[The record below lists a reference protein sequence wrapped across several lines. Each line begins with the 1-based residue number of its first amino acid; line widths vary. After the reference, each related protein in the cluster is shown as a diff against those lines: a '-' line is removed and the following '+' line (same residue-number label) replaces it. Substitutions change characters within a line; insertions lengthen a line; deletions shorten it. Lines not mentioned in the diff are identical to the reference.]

1 LLDAK
6 IGGKPHLLNIARG
19 AADPPPTF
27 QMKKLFVL
35 AAVNAAAEIH
45 IAPGAIA
52 ADCPKGLFVLKRGT
66 EKSPDSFVVTPL
78 TAA

>member
-1 LLDAK
+1 LIK
-6 IGGKPHLLNIARG
+6 SCG
-19 AADPPPTF
+19 AGAFNRASTGNASESESFFPICA
-27 QMKKLFVL
+27 LF
-35 AAVNAAAEIH
+35 AAEIH

-66 EKSPDSFVVTPL
+66 AKSPDCFVVTPL

>member
-1 LLDAK
+1 LIK
-6 IGGKPHLLNIARG
+6 SCGSG
-19 AADPPPTF
+19 AFNRSSTG
-27 QMKKLFVL
+27 
-35 AAVNAAAEIH
+35 NASKSESSFLICALCAAEIR

-66 EKSPDSFVVTPL
+66 EKSPDCFMVTPL